1 MKHNRTFRSLTAALA
16 SAAMLTSSLA
26 VAAPSVT
33 LAAACSPDQGG
44 STTVFPIIEGGAA
57 PWASLPVNNGCVLN
71 YDTTPDGSSAG
82 LTALRN
88 KTIQFAA
95 SSRPIRA
102 GSEIDQLHAWKV
114 ARDAM
119 VFQVSTNSAMNFI
132 TQITPVQVQGILKG
146 TIQNWNEGGLG
157 GPAQPI
163 RAVCRNSDSGTYGD
177 VHRLFNLGSDAV
189 QGVND
194 AGCDVRVDTSAD
206 EANEARTPYSIV
218 YTSLANVGV
227 TGTKELAL
235 SGDAAFTQLDNT
247 PGTPT
252 LPSVA
257 NVANSTYP
265 APRELFLAVNEF
277 QLLPANTNTDNTDY
291 VKAYEYI
298 NYILSSAGQAI
309 VNAEGFVGVPTF
321 VPFPYSDVDLN
332 GVVAL
337 GDLGKIT
344 GRWATSDSTPG
355 WVRGDADRNGTIA
368 LGDIGVV
375 TGKWGSTAPG
385 NAFQPS
391 NG

>member
-1 MKHNRTFRSLTAALA
+1 
-16 SAAMLTSSLA
+16 MLTSSLG

-44 STTVFPIIEGGAA
+44 PTTVIPIVEAGAT
-57 PWASLPVNNGCVLN
+57 PWAALSINNGCVLN
-71 YDTTPDGSSAG
+71 YDTTPGGSSEG
-82 LTALRN
+82 LTGARN
-88 KTIQFAA
+88 NVYQLAA
-95 SSRPIRA
+95 SSRPLRA
-102 GSEIDQLHAWKV
+102 GNEIDQLHAWKV

-119 VFQVSTNSAMNFI
+119 VFQVSTNTAMNFI
-132 TQITPVQVQGILKG
+132 TQITPVQVQGIFKG

-177 VHRLFNLGSDAV
+177 MHRLFNLGSDAV

-194 AGCDVRVDTSAD
+194 AGCDVRVLTSAD
-206 EANEARTPYSIV
+206 EAAEASNPFTIV
-218 YTSLANVGV
+218 YTSLANIGVGS
-227 TGTKELAL
+227 TKELQL
-235 SGDAAFTQLDNT
+235 SGDAAFTQLDNA

-257 NVANSTYP
+257 NVANGTYP
-265 APRELFLAVNEF
+265 APRELFLAVKEF
-277 QLLPANTNTDNTDY
+277 QLLPGGASTATDNTDY

-344 GRWATSDSTPG
+344 GRWTQSDSTPG
-355 WVRGDADRNGTIA
+355 WVRGDADRNGVIA